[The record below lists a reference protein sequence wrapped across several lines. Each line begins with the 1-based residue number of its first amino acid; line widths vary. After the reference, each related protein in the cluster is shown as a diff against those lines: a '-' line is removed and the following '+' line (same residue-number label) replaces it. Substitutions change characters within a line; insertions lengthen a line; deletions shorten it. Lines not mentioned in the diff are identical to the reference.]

1 LAGVCC
7 GYEYGLAASLLAR
20 NYAPNY
26 EKFAAR
32 TTTFMV
38 GGRMSKTRKF
48 TTAGIAALF
57 VTVAA
62 AGADAKDKVKVGF
75 IGPLTGG
82 VSVNGL
88 GGRNS
93 ADLAVRLR
101 NADPKSKYEYELVVL
116 DDECKPNVAVQ
127 VATKMAADKDV
138 IAGATHYCSATA
150 IATVDVYHKFG
161 FPVIVWGAVLPD
173 ITYRNK
179 YDEVHRVNGTMIN
192 QNDANAELIS
202 RLGYKTVAVIHDTTD
217 YGKGHLEYFSKA
229 LDKIGKTKIVGTF
242 GVTADQQ
249 DFTSELTKIKALNP
263 DVIYFGGLTPIG
275 VRIRSQMDKLGVK
288 AVFDGTSGIVSDA
301 YIQGLGPLAEGTLAF
316 REGAP
321 TEKLPGGK
329 FFMEKYNAQKYDNPP
344 EAYGAFAYAAMDM
357 ILDTIEKVGP
367 DRKKV
372 IAALGDVKDRDSIV
386 GKITFDDHGQ
396 NTVPVITKY
405 VVQDGKFVEWFESEY
420 ESGRRKLPGQK

>member
-1 LAGVCC
+1 
-7 GYEYGLAASLLAR
+7 
-20 NYAPNY
+20 
-26 EKFAAR
+26 
-32 TTTFMV
+32 
-38 GGRMSKTRKF
+38 MSKTCRRM
-48 TTAGIAALF
+48 TVGIAALAF
-57 VTVAA
+57 AVATAA
-62 AGADAKDKVKVGF
+62 AEAKDKVKVGF

-101 NADPKSKYEYELVVL
+101 NADPNAKYEYELVVL
-116 DDECKPNVAVQ
+116 DDECKPNIAVQ
-127 VATKMAADKDV
+127 AATKMAADKEI
-138 IAGATHYCSATA
+138 IAAATHYCSATA

-179 YDEVHRVNGTMIN
+179 YAEVHRVNGTMIN
-192 QNDANAELIS
+192 QNQTNAELVS
-202 RLGYKTVAVIHDTTD
+202 KLGYKTFAVIHDTTD
-217 YGKGHLEYFSKA
+217 YGKGHNQYFSEA
-229 LDKIGKTKIVGTF
+229 LAKLGGKIVGTF

-249 DFTSELTKIKALNP
+249 DFTAELTQIKALNP

-275 VRIRSQMDKLGVK
+275 VRVRAQMDKLGIK

-329 FFMEKYNAQKYDNPP
+329 FFMEKYDAQKYDNPP
-344 EAYGAFAYAAMDM
+344 EAYGAFAFAAMDM
-357 ILDTIEKVGP
+357 ILDAIEKVGP

-372 IAALGDVKDRDSIV
+372 IDELANVKDRDSIV

-396 NTVPVITKY
+396 NTVPVITRY
-405 VVQDGKFVEWFESEY
+405 VIQDGKFVEWDESEY
-420 ESGRRKLPGQK
+420 ASGKRKLPGQK

>member
-1 LAGVCC
+1 MKKSAI
-7 GYEYGLAASLLAR
+7 LAA
-20 NYAPNY
+20 
-26 EKFAAR
+26 
-32 TTTFMV
+32 V
-38 GGRMSKTRKF
+38 
-48 TTAGIAALF
+48 GIAALLL
-57 VTVAA
+57 
-62 AGADAKDKVKVGF
+62 AGAAEAKDKVKVGF

-82 VSVNGL
+82 VSANGL

-101 NADPKSKYEYELVVL
+101 NADPKAKYEYELIVL

-127 VATKMAADKDV
+127 VATKMAAEKDIV
-138 IAGATHYCSATA
+138 AAATHYCSATA
-150 IATVDVYHKFG
+150 IATVDTYHKFG

-179 YDEVHRVNGTMIN
+179 YAEVHRVNGTMIN
-192 QNDANAELIS
+192 QNDANAELLS
-202 RLGYKTVAVIHDTTD
+202 SLGYKTVAVIHDTTD
-217 YGKGHLEYFSKA
+217 YGKGHNEYFSKS
-229 LDKIGKTKIVGTF
+229 LEKIGKAKIVGTF

-249 DFTSELTKIKALNP
+249 DFTTELTKIKALNP

-275 VRIRSQMDKLGVK
+275 VRIRSQMDKLGIK
-288 AVFDGTSGIVSDA
+288 AVFDGTSGIVSDS

-329 FFMEKYNAQKYDNPP
+329 FFMEKYNEQKYENPP
-344 EAYGAFAYAAMDM
+344 EAYGAFAFAAMNM
-357 ILDTIEKVGP
+357 ILDAIEKVGP

-372 IAALGDVKDRDSIV
+372 IDELANVKDRDSIV

-405 VVQDGKFVEWFESEY
+405 VVQDGKFVEWADSEY
-420 ESGRRKLPGQK
+420 ASGKRNLPGQK